1 MPQKQRLRPL
11 LEIAK
16 TFARGLPLSFSSFT
30 AFSHQMFLGKSDE
43 LASVFSHQ
51 NKPVFNVEDVEK
63 YGFGAIPE
71 CCGKINFM
79 TKCVRSILS
88 KVRSVEHSHRNI
100 CEISRDLFVS
110 TIFRALSANGNPE
123 VLTCSPALT
132 SNAAQP
138 PAATVKSSSFSIDIL
153 SLTHPAGWNGRHAC
167 KLPTA
172 FLPLRRPPSAFFSRS
187 WPGSHAPRRSCNRHA
202 NVTAQPLSD
211 ACLNRSV
218 CRCGEINW
226 HALSFKAVV
235 SEFVC
240 KSG

>member
-1 MPQKQRLRPL
+1 MRNFAPLVRVYHLPCSLCKRQPRSLDLLPRIDVQR
-11 LEIAK
+11 
-16 TFARGLPLSFSSFT
+16 
-30 AFSHQMFLGKSDE
+30 
-43 LASVFSHQ
+43 
-51 NKPVFNVEDVEK
+51 
-63 YGFGAIPE
+63 
-71 CCGKINFM
+71 
-79 TKCVRSILS
+79 RS
-88 KVRSVEHSHRNI
+88 
-100 CEISRDLFVS
+100 
-110 TIFRALSANGNPE
+110 
-123 VLTCSPALT
+123 
-132 SNAAQP
+132 AACRHCQEQQL
-138 PAATVKSSSFSIDIL
+138 DIL
-153 SLTHPAGWNGRHAC
+153 SLTHHAGWNGRHAC

-187 WPGSHAPRRSCNRHA
+187 WPWSHAPRRSCNRHA

>member
-1 MPQKQRLRPL
+1 MNC
-11 LEIAK
+11 
-16 TFARGLPLSFSSFT
+16 FSSYT
-30 AFSHQMFLGKSDE
+30 AFSHQMFLVKSDE

-63 YGFGAIPE
+63 YGFGAIPD
-71 CCGKINFM
+71 CSGKINFM

-138 PAATVKSSSFSIDIL
+138 PAATVKSSSLISSPSRITLD
-153 SLTHPAGWNGRHAC
+153 GMGGMHASS
-167 KLPTA
+167 
-172 FLPLRRPPSAFFSRS
+172 RRLF
-187 WPGSHAPRRSCNRHA
+187 C
-202 NVTAQPLSD
+202 
-211 ACLNRSV
+211 RSV
-218 CRCGEINW
+218 VPRQRSF
-226 HALSFKAVV
+226 HALGRGRMRRGARVT
-235 SEFVC
+235 
-240 KSG
+240 GTPM